1 MLYIE
6 LLQRMSLIALS
17 AYLFTRMKTFKNIIQ
32 CNTNKKDKLLMI
44 LFFSFLSMIGN
55 YLGIAIVDNALANI
69 RPIGVIISGYIGGPI
84 VGTVVALIA
93 GWHRYTFGGFTALA
107 CAIASF
113 FEAMTGYLFSK
124 KLSNYEF
131 SIRAALYSGVCAE
144 IIQFA
149 IVLLIAKPF
158 EKALLLEKI
167 IILPMVLI
175 NTLGVVIFI
184 AILKDVK
191 NDLLN
196 SETAQTF
203 KALRIAKQASYYM
216 KNGFESE
223 NVEKFIDEIHN
234 VSNILGIFISNEE
247 EFLGRKNINI
257 EKETLNNWIKLLIE
271 SDILKYKLFF
281 ENNDIQKKYPIII
294 SPIRVNNK
302 YRGSVGIKI
311 KSKYE
316 IENYFNLCEELSDL
330 LSNEIKIYE
339 LNKLAQQAMEANY
352 KALIVQIHPH
362 FLFNSLA
369 TIASLCR
376 TNPEKARSLILELSN
391 YFRTTLKR
399 NEDFISLEEELD
411 FLTSYL
417 NIERARFGER
427 LSINIDIEDGLSHI
441 KVPVF
446 ILQPLIENAIK
457 HGILPKIEGGTMN
470 LIIKEKEDNILFSV
484 KDDGVGMSENKV
496 KNILLYNNDGIG
508 MKNVNERLKLLYGD
522 KSKLNIKSALNEG
535 TTVYFQIPK
544 ERL

>member
-69 RPIGVIISGYIGGPI
+69 RPIGVITAGYIGGPI
-84 VGTVVALIA
+84 VGTIVALIA

-113 FEAMTGYLFSK
+113 FEAMTGYFFSK
-124 KLSNYEF
+124 KVSNYEF
-131 SIRAALYSGVCAE
+131 SIKGAFYSGICAE
-144 IIQFA
+144 IIQFLM
-149 IVLLIAKPF
+149 VLLIAKPF
-158 EKALLLEKI
+158 EKALMLEKI
-167 IILPMVLI
+167 IILPMILV

-184 AILKDVK
+184 AIVKDVK
-191 NDLLN
+191 NDLFN

-216 KNGFESE
+216 KTGFKSE
-223 NVEKFIDEIHN
+223 NVEKFINEIHS
-234 VSNILGIFISNEE
+234 VSNILGIFIANEE
-247 EFLGRKNINI
+247 EFLGKKNINLK
-257 EKETLNNWIKLLIE
+257 KETLNNWINLINE
-271 SDILKYKLFF
+271 CDNLTYKLFF
-281 ENNDIQKKYPIII
+281 EDNDIKEEYPIII
-294 SPIRVNNK
+294 SPIKVNNK
-302 YRGSVGIKI
+302 YRGSIGIKI

-316 IENYFNLCEELSDL
+316 IKNYFSLCEELSDL

-339 LNKLAQQAMEANY
+339 LNKLAQQGIEANY

-376 TNPEKARSLILELSN
+376 TDSEKARSLILELSN

-399 NEDFISLEEELD
+399 SEDFISLEEELD

-417 NIERARFGER
+417 NIEKARFGER
-427 LSINIDIEDGLSHI
+427 LSINIDVEDGLSHI

-446 ILQPLIENAIK
+446 ILQPLIENSIK
-457 HGILPKIEGGTMN
+457 HGILPKIEGGTME
-470 LIIKEKEDNILFSV
+470 LVIREKEDYISFLI
-484 KDDGVGMSENKV
+484 KDDGVGMNDHKV
-496 KNILLYNNDGIG
+496 KNILSYENCGIG
-508 MKNVNERLKLLYGD
+508 IKNVNERLKLLYGD
-522 KSKLNIKSALNEG
+522 KSKLNIKSTLNEG
-535 TTVYFQIPK
+535 TTVYFKIPK
-544 ERL
+544 ER